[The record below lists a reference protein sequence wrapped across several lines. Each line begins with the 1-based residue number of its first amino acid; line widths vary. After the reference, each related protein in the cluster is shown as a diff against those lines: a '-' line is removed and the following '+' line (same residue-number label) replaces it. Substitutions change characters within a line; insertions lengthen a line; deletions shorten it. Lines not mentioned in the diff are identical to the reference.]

1 MNIMA
6 RQDRNEL
13 AELKQQ
19 LAEVLANNE
28 SLRQQNEM
36 LRQQNDLLRKQNE
49 SLQKQVGLL
58 QAEVE
63 ELRRAGKRQATPFAR
78 RHWVEYPK
86 RPGRKAGKGRF
97 VQRAKPSLK
106 EVNETKVAE
115 LRGCPKCGGKLQDR
129 HRHEQFEIELPK
141 VEPWITRFLT
151 YSGYCPHC
159 RKRVRSWH
167 PDQVSHATGE
177 AGMVFVG
184 PRAKALA
191 SDLKHR
197 LGVSYA
203 KVSEALNDSF
213 GMHVSRSSWC
223 RADRKLARTA
233 RPIYERLIELI
244 RQCSTVHVD
253 ETGWRIGT
261 LSAWL
266 WVFTNHEIT
275 VYDIR
280 ANRSS
285 DVVIDVLGEKFR
297 GILAT
302 DGFLAY
308 DEKRLSDWLKQKCV
322 GHLLTDLKDLRES
335 KTGRAL
341 QFARQITALLQ
352 EALQLKTEKP
362 NLDPFTFAQRAR
374 TLETRLDQLIAPRRR
389 LTDPENAR
397 FAKRLRK
404 HRPHLLR
411 FLYVDGLDAT
421 NNQAERMIRPA
432 VIIRKTNGCNR
443 TKSGAETHAILSSIL
458 VTAHQ
463 HSIPILD
470 YLVQLQRSGTAPP
483 PLASTLVSHSLPSSL
498 LSPGR

>member
-6 RQDRNEL
+6 RRNRNEL

-19 LAEVLANNE
+19 LAEVLANNA

-36 LRQQNDLLRKQNE
+36 LQQQNALLRKQNE
-49 SLQKQVGLL
+49 QLQKQVGLL

-63 ELRRAGKRQATPFAR
+63 ELKRAGKRQATPFAR
-78 RHWVEYPK
+78 RHWVEHPK
-86 RPGRKAGKGRF
+86 RPGRKAGQGRF

-115 LRGCPKCGGKLQDR
+115 LPCCPECGGKLR
-129 HRHEQFEIELPK
+129 KRRKHEQFEIDLPK
-141 VEPWITRFLT
+141 VDPVITRFLT
-151 YSGYCPHC
+151 YSGYCHHC
-159 RKRVRSWH
+159 GKRVRSWH
-167 PDQVSHATGE
+167 PDQISRATGA
-177 AGMVFVG
+177 AGTVIVG

-191 SDLKHR
+191 TDLKHR
-197 LGVSYA
+197 LGVSYG

-213 GMHVSRSSWC
+213 GLQVCRSGWC
-223 RADRKLARTA
+223 RADQKLARTA
-233 RPIYERLIELI
+233 RPVYERLIELI
-244 RQCSTVHVD
+244 RQCSVVHAD

-285 DVVIDVLGEKFR
+285 DVVIDILGEKFK

-308 DEKRLSDWLKQKCV
+308 DERRLKDWLKQKCV
-322 GHLLTDLKDLRES
+322 GHLLSDLKDMRES

-341 QFARQITALLQ
+341 QFARQMTALLQ
-352 EALQLKTEKP
+352 DALRLKTEKP
-362 NLDPFTFAQRAR
+362 HLDPFTFANRAR
-374 TLETRLDQLIAPRRR
+374 SLETRLDTLIADRRR
-389 LTDPENAR
+389 FTDPDNIR

-404 HRPHLLR
+404 QRPHLLR

-432 VIIRKTNGCNR
+432 VITRKTNGCNR
-443 TKSGAETHAILSSIL
+443 TKSGAETHAILASVL
-458 VTAHQ
+458 VTCHQ
-463 HSIPILD
+463 HSVPILD
-470 YLVQLQRSGTAPP
+470 YLIQLQQFGEGPFVHSARPLLPATNSL
-483 PLASTLVSHSLPSSL
+483 PLAT
-498 LSPGR
+498 SP